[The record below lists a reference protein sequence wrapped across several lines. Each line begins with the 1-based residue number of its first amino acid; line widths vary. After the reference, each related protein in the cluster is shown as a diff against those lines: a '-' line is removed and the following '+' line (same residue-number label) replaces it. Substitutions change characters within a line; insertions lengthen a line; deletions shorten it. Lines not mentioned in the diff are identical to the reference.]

1 MTEYGALLTVA
12 HEAVDLARDMMR
24 TLRPGV
30 LTGKGDRD
38 MASEVDF
45 AIERTLRAFLA
56 ERTPQVGFLGEEE
69 GTSGA
74 GEELTWSLDPVDGTV
89 NFVHGSPLCAVSLG
103 LIARQR
109 SVLGVIDLPFLGNRY
124 SAALG
129 QGAFCDGER
138 IHASRTGDLGEALVA
153 LGDFAVGE
161 DATGRNAHRLAI
173 TAAFAERAQRVRM
186 FGSAAI
192 DLAWLAHGRLDAFVM
207 LSNKPWDTSAGVII
221 AAEAGARLADLDG
234 SPHTADSG
242 ATIGASEALLP
253 AVLALVRE
261 AAVAARPA
269 E

>member
-1 MTEYGALLTVA
+1 MTEYGELLPVA

-45 AIERTLRAFLA
+45 AIERRLRAFLA
-56 ERTPQVGFLGEEE
+56 ERTPGIGFLGEEE

-74 GEELTWSLDPVDGTV
+74 GDELTWSLDPVDGTV

-103 LIARQR
+103 LIDRRR
-109 SVLGVIDLPFLGNRY
+109 SVLGIIDLPFLGNRY
-124 SAALG
+124 AAALG
-129 QGAFCDGER
+129 RGATVDGEPIR
-138 IHASRTGDLGEALVA
+138 ASRTGELGEALVA
-153 LGDFAVGE
+153 LGDFAVGP
-161 DATGRNAHRLAI
+161 DAADKNAPRLAI
-173 TAAFAERAQRVRM
+173 TAALAERAQRVRM

-221 AAEAGARLADLDG
+221 AREAGAQLADLDG

-242 ATIGASEALLP
+242 ATIGAGPELLP
-253 AVLALVRE
+253 ALLALVQE
-261 AAVAARPA
+261 AAGPR
-269 E
+269 

>member
-1 MTEYGALLTVA
+1 MTGYGELLSVA

-45 AIERTLRAFLA
+45 AIERRLRAFLA
-56 ERTPQVGFLGEEE
+56 ERTPGIGFLGEEE

-74 GEELTWSLDPVDGTV
+74 GDELTWSLDPVDGTV

-103 LIARQR
+103 LIERRR
-109 SVLGVIDLPFLGNRY
+109 SVLGIIDLPFLGNRY
-124 SAALG
+124 AAALG
-129 QGAFCDGER
+129 HGAHVDGEPIR
-138 IHASRTGDLGEALVA
+138 ATRAVDLGEALVA
-153 LGDFAVGE
+153 LGDFAVGP
-161 DATGRNAHRLAI
+161 DAGEQNAHRLAI
-173 TAAFAERAQRVRM
+173 TAALAERAQRVRM

-221 AAEAGARLADLDG
+221 AREAGAQLTDLDG
-234 SPHTADSG
+234 STHTADSE
-242 ATIGASEALLP
+242 ATIGSSPELLP
-253 AVLALVRE
+253 ELLDLVRK
-261 AAVAARPA
+261 AASPR
-269 E
+269 